1 MKSAITKIL
10 VTFGV
15 IFVLLMLA
23 GIYFYVADPMGFKP
37 MIFGTKS
44 TELQGDNSNTT
55 ASGFQLSEAQK
66 QALVAA
72 GIDSSKVPTSVS
84 AAQET
89 CFAAAL
95 GNAKVAEIKAGA
107 VPSAMEFLKAKSCI

>member
-1 MKSAITKIL
+1 MKSAITKVL
-10 VTFGV
+10 VTLGV
-15 IFVLLMLA
+15 IFVLLMLV
-23 GIYFYVADPMGFKP
+23 GMYFYATDPMNLKP
-37 MIFGTKS
+37 MIFGIKS
-44 TELQGDNSNTT
+44 TELQGDNSNIT

-89 CFAAAL
+89 CFVAAL
-95 GNAKVAEIKAGA
+95 GDAKVAEIKAGA
-107 VPSAMEFLKAKSCI
+107 VPSAMEFLKTKSCI